1 MNRREV
7 AAPLLIGYLDGLKKG
22 RIFFKIFYIM
32 NFIFWEMICLQ
43 HFYNIFTTNLKWQVV
58 IGYYC

>member
-22 RIFFKIFYIM
+22 RNFFFIYNEIFFFLIYSI
-32 NFIFWEMICLQ
+32 
-43 HFYNIFTTNLKWQVV
+43 
-58 IGYYC
+58 